1 MDAHWLLVEV
11 KTTDAYRIN
20 LDVIAGYRQQLI
32 DADKFSA
39 SASSILI
46 IVGRQDTGDL
56 EAQIRGSRYAWDTR
70 LISVDAY
77 SRLIAIKENLETPTV
92 TAKIVELLKPRE
104 YTRID
109 PIIDLI
115 FDTSRDVQVEPGVDQ
130 TINSSCAR

>member
-1 MDAHWLLVEV
+1 MAYGAPRDAHRLLVEV

-104 YTRID
+104 YTRIQ
-109 PIIDLI
+109 PYHRFDL
-115 FDTSRDVQVEPGVDQ
+115 
-130 TINSSCAR
+130 